1 MPWGYTGRQKGD
13 GHMLAK
19 KGIVSSGT
27 GCEKRPTCGEVSKH
41 QLPSDQ
47 GLGCFDFYLCYFHSH
62 SYFTIQEQ
70 PLAGQLCSPGITQGF
85 WASYRAE
92 VQLRLCLL
100 SPTPWE
106 LLTQTFFFLILIVE
120 LEFSSLNKGELKAS
134 LGLLETQSHPL
145 SNHRGKVGG
154 IKESLTGSCLRY
166 LLTTPMIT
174 HMASELFKPEADEA
188 LGKWVEYTPERVQ
201 ALLLQPTV
209 RCLKMKLQ
217 AIQGCSG
224 WN

>member
-1 MPWGYTGRQKGD
+1 MGPTLCPQQLLVYRGSKFILDLASGYRKVAWNERFCPAFCKKQRPSVPWGYTGRQKGD

-106 LLTQTFFFLILIVE
+106 LLTQTFFF
-120 LEFSSLNKGELKAS
+120 F
-134 LGLLETQSHPL
+134 
-145 SNHRGKVGG
+145 
-154 IKESLTGSCLRY
+154 
-166 LLTTPMIT
+166 
-174 HMASELFKPEADEA
+174 
-188 LGKWVEYTPERVQ
+188 
-201 ALLLQPTV
+201 
-209 RCLKMKLQ
+209 
-217 AIQGCSG
+217 
-224 WN
+224 